1 MVNETFPEERPTLLS
16 LVTAIMFSDYFS
28 IYILG
33 IISLKMKNTKT
44 EISTFVISIY
54 SPLVLI
60 KLNQA
65 YQDLTEI

>member
-1 MVNETFPEERPTLLS
+1 MVNETFPEERPTLLL